1 MTFGDDLE
9 LIIVLATFGN
19 HLGPDGFP
27 VNDDL
32 RNEIQ

>member
-19 HLGPDGFP
+19 HLGPNGFP

-32 RNEIQ
+32 RNQIR